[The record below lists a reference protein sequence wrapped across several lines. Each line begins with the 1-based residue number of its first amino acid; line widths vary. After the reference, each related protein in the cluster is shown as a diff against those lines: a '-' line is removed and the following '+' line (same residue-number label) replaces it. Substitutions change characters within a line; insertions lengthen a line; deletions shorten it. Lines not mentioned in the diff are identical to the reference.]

1 MARKTLGKMEFE
13 SLVKSLQEQNKGH
26 IAAQQ
31 ETTKSIRNL
40 QTYFIKQDRADMR
53 RRLEQGLEEKR
64 EAQKVVGGSSKG
76 KGLSKIPTK
85 GLLGRF
91 MDFILTGALGTAGK
105 GIFRSM
111 WSGVKF
117 GGGFFK
123 GLAGLMGGL
132 ILAPTIWESITK
144 GFESYEKDKD
154 IANAIDTS
162 ISTFFDKAGFF
173 GAVGAGAL
181 SFGLF
186 GGPRGAIAGALVF
199 GSLSAVKSALG
210 EDTTLGDFFTG
221 NAGKFESALSGAAL
235 GAVAGFTQG
244 AKFGLKGA
252 VAGLLIGAGLGA
264 IGGLLVSKD
273 TNINAFSIMTSVLGG
288 FAGGMLGLKAGAM
301 LGAIGGPVGM
311 IAGALLGA
319 AIGLALGSLAP
330 EESNAEKAIKS
341 MAKKGARIKELSAK
355 TSLSKD
361 ERAELAQLD
370 KDVNKD
376 ITDVGLTQEN
386 ITKAAMAYSDGD
398 MDKMRTVVELVAGRE
413 LPEQLKRLGEILGIR
428 LTKLSDY
435 FEFGNQGFNL
445 LLKKDLKTKN
455 PLGEEVTYPKGQ
467 LLDVVVGQQ
476 GGQYMDISD
485 PIERNIQNRFVTLPV
500 EHPIRKEMQ
509 EMSDRGDRDVFKV
522 HNKYLDEL
530 ASYRRGFGA
539 FTRPQLIQVGDQP
552 TSQGQELV
560 FTEKKFNQIISDI
573 IDNNRLKQER
583 DAMMAMIPAMTS
595 QGGGGT
601 SMPVINNS
609 YSYQNTENTV
619 REMPTTS
626 SLNMMTALA

>member
-264 IGGLLVSKD
+264 IGGLLVSKE
-273 TNINAFSIMTSVLGG
+273 TNINAFSIMSSETLLASISEKSSTILTSWHPTV
-288 FAGGMLGLKAGAM
+288 K
-301 LGAIGGPVGM
+301 
-311 IAGALLGA
+311 
-319 AIGLALGSLAP
+319 
-330 EESNAEKAIKS
+330 
-341 MAKKGARIKELSAK
+341 
-355 TSLSKD
+355 SLS
-361 ERAELAQLD
+361 
-370 KDVNKD
+370 VN
-376 ITDVGLTQEN
+376 
-386 ITKAAMAYSDGD
+386 
-398 MDKMRTVVELVAGRE
+398 
-413 LPEQLKRLGEILGIR
+413 
-428 LTKLSDY
+428 LS
-435 FEFGNQGFNL
+435 N
-445 LLKKDLKTKN
+445 
-455 PLGEEVTYPKGQ
+455 
-467 LLDVVVGQQ
+467 
-476 GGQYMDISD
+476 
-485 PIERNIQNRFVTLPV
+485 
-500 EHPIRKEMQ
+500 
-509 EMSDRGDRDVFKV
+509 
-522 HNKYLDEL
+522 
-530 ASYRRGFGA
+530 
-539 FTRPQLIQVGDQP
+539 
-552 TSQGQELV
+552 
-560 FTEKKFNQIISDI
+560 
-573 IDNNRLKQER
+573 
-583 DAMMAMIPAMTS
+583 
-595 QGGGGT
+595 
-601 SMPVINNS
+601 
-609 YSYQNTENTV
+609 
-619 REMPTTS
+619 
-626 SLNMMTALA
+626 

>member
-301 LGAIGGPVGM
+301 LGAVGGPVGM
-311 IAGALLGA
+311 IAGALLGV
-319 AIGLALGSLAP
+319 AIGLALGSLAT

-485 PIERNIQNRFVTLPV
+485 PIERNIQNRFITLPV

-530 ASYRRGFGA
+530 ASFRRGFGA

>member
-264 IGGLLVSKD
+264 IGGLLVSKE

-301 LGAIGGPVGM
+301 LGAVGGPVGM

-319 AIGLALGSLAP
+319 AIGLALGSLAT

>member
-40 QTYFIKQDRADMR
+40 QAYFIKQDRADMR

-64 EAQKVVGGSSKG
+64 EAEKVVGGSSKG

-181 SFGLF
+181 SFGMF

-301 LGAIGGPVGM
+301 LGAVGGPVGM

-319 AIGLALGSLAP
+319 AIGLALGSLAT
-330 EESNAEKAIKS
+330 EESKAEKAIKE
-341 MAKKGARIKELSAK
+341 MAQKGARIKELSAK
-355 TSLSKD
+355 SSLSKD
-361 ERAELAQLD
+361 EQAELAQLN
-370 KDVNKD
+370 KDVNQQ
-376 ITDVGLTQEN
+376 IVEEGFTQDN
-386 ITKAAMAYSDGD
+386 ITRAAMAASDGD
-398 MDKMRTVVELVAGRE
+398 MNKMRTVVELVAGKE
-413 LPEQLKRLGEILGIR
+413 IPEQLKRLSEILGIR

-455 PLGEEVTYPKGQ
+455 PLGKDVTYRKGE
-467 LLDVVVGQQ
+467 LLDTVVAKQ
-476 GGQYMDISD
+476 GGDYMVHSD
-485 PIERNIQNRFVTLPV
+485 PIERNIQNRFITLPA

-509 EMSDRGDRDVFKV
+509 EMSDRGDDDVFKV

-530 ASYRRGFGA
+530 ASFRRGFGA

>member
-40 QTYFIKQDRADMR
+40 QAYFIKQDRADMR

-301 LGAIGGPVGM
+301 LGAVGGPVGM

-319 AIGLALGSLAP
+319 AIGLALGSLAT

-361 ERAELAQLD
+361 EQAELAQLD
-370 KDVNKD
+370 KDVNQD
-376 ITDVGLTQEN
+376 IKDVGLTQDN
-386 ITKAAMAYSDGD
+386 VMKAASAYSDGD
-398 MDKMRTVVELVAGRE
+398 FEKMGTVVEMVAGRE

-435 FEFGNQGFNL
+435 FEFGNEGFNL

-455 PLGEEVTYPKGQ
+455 PLGEEVTYPKGSV
-467 LLDVVVGQQ
+467 LDVVVGQQ
-476 GGQYMDISD
+476 GGQYMNVSD
-485 PIERNIQNRFVTLPV
+485 PIERNIQNRFVTLPA

-509 EMSDRGDRDVFKV
+509 EMSDRGDGDFFKV

-530 ASYRRGFGA
+530 ASFRRGFGA

>member
-40 QTYFIKQDRADMR
+40 QAYFIKQDRADMR

-64 EAQKVVGGSSKG
+64 EAEKVIGGKSKG

-181 SFGLF
+181 SFGMF

-264 IGGLLVSKD
+264 IGGLLVSKE
-273 TNINAFSIMTSVLGG
+273 TNINAFSIMSSVLGG

-319 AIGLALGSLAP
+319 AIGLALGSLAT
-330 EESNAEKAIKS
+330 EESKAEKAIKS
-341 MAKKGARIKELSAK
+341 MAEKGARIKELSAK
-355 TSLSKD
+355 SSLSKD
-361 ERAELAQLD
+361 EQAELAQLN

-376 ITDVGLTQEN
+376 IKDVGLTQDN
-386 ITKAAMAYSDGD
+386 IMQAGMAYAGGD
-398 MDKMRTVVELVAGRE
+398 MDKMKTVVELVAGKE
-413 LPEQLKRLGEILGIR
+413 MPEQLKRLGEILGIR

-435 FEFGNQGFNL
+435 FEFGNRGFNL

-455 PLGEEVTYPKGQ
+455 RLGEEVTYPKGE

-476 GGQYMDISD
+476 GGEYQTYSD
-485 PIERNIQNRFVTLPV
+485 PIERNIANRFVTLP
-500 EHPIRKEMQ
+500 EDHPAKIEIEK
-509 EMSDRGDRDVFKV
+509 MSDQGDYDEFKV
-522 HNKYLDEL
+522 WNKYLDEL
-530 ASYRRGFGA
+530 ASFKRGFGA

-552 TSQGQELV
+552 KSQGQELV

-583 DAMMAMIPAMTS
+583 DAMMAMIPAMAS

-601 SMPVINNS
+601 SMPDINNS

>member
-105 GIFRSM
+105 GIFKSM

-132 ILAPTIWESITK
+132 ILAPTIWDSLTK
-144 GFESYEKDKD
+144 GFESYEKDGD
-154 IANAIDTS
+154 IADAIDKS
-162 ISTFFDKAGFF
+162 ISYFFDKAGFF
-173 GAVGAGAL
+173 GAVGAGAIA
-181 SFGLF
+181 GLTF
-186 GGPRGAIAGALVF
+186 GGPKGAIAGALVF
-199 GSLSAVKSALG
+199 GALSGVKSILG
-210 EDTTLGDFFTG
+210 EEKTLGDFFTG
-221 NAGKFESALSGAAL
+221 NVGVFEGGLAGAGIGAI
-235 GAVAGFTQG
+235 AGFTYG
-244 AKFGLKGA
+244 ARFGLKVGA
-252 VAGLLIGAGLGA
+252 KTIGIGA
-264 IGGLLVSKD
+264 K
-273 TNINAFSIMTSVLGG
+273 
-288 FAGGMLGLKAGAM
+288 LGLVGAAGN
-301 LGAIGGPVGM
+301 PVGM

-319 AIGLALGSLAP
+319 DIGLALGSLMTDESKQEAALKKMGKSGKELMELENIAP
-330 EESNAEKAIKS
+330 EDRTEQQKSRINALRKEMDVSYAEVGGEENALARAHTKVLAEEGRLSAGEEQPLQQYFSMKTHKKLLDDFNSIFGTNAKKLGDLFATEQSNAID
-341 MAKKGARIKELSAK
+341 MPLIAKR
-355 TSLSKD
+355 
-361 ERAELAQLD
+361 
-370 KDVNKD
+370 
-376 ITDVGLTQEN
+376 
-386 ITKAAMAYSDGD
+386 
-398 MDKMRTVVELVAGRE
+398 
-413 LPEQLKRLGEILGIR
+413 
-428 LTKLSDY
+428 
-435 FEFGNQGFNL
+435 
-445 LLKKDLKTKN
+445 DLKVQSGPNKFETIKAGDSLDSFAHISQVMTQN
-455 PLGEEVTYPKGQ
+455 GEMRNLGVMLQKTIGN
-467 LLDVVVGQQ
+467 LASVFTDGLVMGD
-476 GGQYMDISD
+476 DISD
-485 PIERNIQNRFVTLPV
+485 L
-500 EHPIRKEMQ
+500 
-509 EMSDRGDRDVFKV
+509 KV
-522 HNKYLDEL
+522 RQGYLDLESL
-530 ASYRRGFGA
+530 ARGYGA

-552 TSQGQELV
+552 KSQGQELV

>member
-264 IGGLLVSKD
+264 IGGLLVSKE
-273 TNINAFSIMTSVLGG
+273 TNINAFSIMSSVLGG

-319 AIGLALGSLAP
+319 AIGLALGSLAT

-455 PLGEEVTYPKGQ
+455 PFGEEVTYPKGE